1 MNKTKI
7 ELAEEQKKCVE
18 HPLKEEQVLIIDADP
33 GTGKTEILRH
43 RVKFIHQQN
52 KKERKFILILAVGR
66 NISRFYQ
73 KKLKEEGLKKIHHS
87 LRTVMPEFSHKILP
101 CDEIDCLKCQEHT
114 QPIVLTCT
122 IHSIVYWM
130 IKRVFAKK
138 FQERKKIQVLTNAY
152 KKDLSLLY
160 QNSEFPKVKE
170 KIHWT
175 TREIITRKRRIF
187 SYLINQFS
195 QEKTSETKSKVGLH
209 SSNTIIF
216 KSSSVPCCEPPDQ
229 KTLGKIPG

>member
-1 MNKTKI
+1 
-7 ELAEEQKKCVE
+7 
-18 HPLKEEQVLIIDADP
+18 
-33 GTGKTEILRH
+33 
-43 RVKFIHQQN
+43 
-52 KKERKFILILAVGR
+52 
-66 NISRFYQ
+66 
-73 KKLKEEGLKKIHHS
+73 
-87 LRTVMPEFSHKILP
+87 
-101 CDEIDCLKCQEHT
+101 
-114 QPIVLTCT
+114 
-122 IHSIVYWM
+122 M

-195 QEKTSETKSKVGLH
+195 QEKTNETKSKVGLH

-216 KSSSVPCCEPPDQ
+216 KSSSVPCCEPPD
-229 KTLGKIPG
+229 